1 MSTLVVIAATKMQVL
16 NIHCNPVH
24 VIISNDT
31 HACKFDLKYREE
43 NKLPSSLEDVVSMF
57 ISDNKLDKHL
67 SYALNREGKIKFSKT
82 DGCWG
87 YDLEL
92 IYIKEG

>member
-1 MSTLVVIAATKMQVL
+1 MCTLVVIASTKMQVL
-16 NIHCNPVH
+16 NIHRNPVH

-31 HACKFDLKYREE
+31 QACKFDLKNREE
-43 NKLPSSLEDVVSMF
+43 NELPNSLEDVVSMF
-57 ISDNKLDKHL
+57 LSDNKLDKHL
-67 SYALNREGKIKFSKT
+67 SYALHREGKVKFSKT

-92 IYIKEG
+92 IYIK